1 MAVQLA
7 RKLFTVDE
15 YHNMID
21 AGILTEDD
29 RLELLGGEIVEM
41 SPIGSRH
48 AATVKRLNQLF
59 SKQYSGKAI
68 ISVQDPIQ
76 TDIFTEPEPDL
87 ALLKP
92 RADFYAGS
100 HPEPG
105 DVLLVVEVAETSV
118 YSDREVKI
126 PLYAKAG
133 IREVWL
139 VALAEQYVEVHTN
152 PISERSEYGS
162 VIRLVPGQSVSP
174 AAFAGTKFEVGT
186 ILK

>member
-15 YHNMID
+15 YHNMIE
-21 AGILTEDD
+21 AGIFTEDD
-29 RLELLGGEIVEM
+29 RLELLGGEIVET

-48 AATVKRLNQLF
+48 AAIVNRLNYFFNQKIG
-59 SKQYSGKAI
+59 SKAI
-68 ISVQDPIQ
+68 VSVQNPVQ
-76 TDIFTEPEPDL
+76 LGLYSEPEPDL
-87 ALLKP
+87 ALLKS
-92 RADFYAGS
+92 RADFYASS
-100 HPEPG
+100 HPESN

-139 VALAEQYVEVHTN
+139 VALVEQYIEVYTN

-162 VIRLVPGQSVSP
+162 AVRFLPGQSVSP
-174 AAFAGTKFEVGT
+174 IVFSSVIFEVGT